1 MLVPTLAA
9 IEAVG
14 ATPSAESAEQIDKDI
29 GRAGRIELGVAD
41 NDATEFG
48 ASLRRLLRAWCALD
62 AADSSAGSASF
73 CYCQAMSLVGAT
85 VLVGRNHDVD
95 AAFDF
100 FRELMMTLRP
110 EFYGRSLRGCR
121 VEVRALLL
129 LATSRWPT
137 ELADRRAL
145 ASIELVANQWFLTCF
160 AGILSPA
167 AALTVMQQIVSDG
180 AGANGES
187 QRDDS
192 SLSPCTDMLL
202 RVGIVLLE
210 HVMPDFREAIV
221 VDAAEAEQL
230 DDEGAPDE
238 PSIGCHGYQVLS
250 LALSPKRHL
259 QPCPLPL
266 MPPPHSPVSSFERF
280 PRPHRA
286 PGAPSAG
293 SRPTDLSSLC
303 FTPPDRRRAG
313 PTACSGGMERRSG
326 WRRR

>member
-221 VDAAEAEQL
+221 VDAAEA
-230 DDEGAPDE
+230 GA
-238 PSIGCHGYQVLS
+238 
-250 LALSPKRHL
+250 A
-259 QPCPLPL
+259 
-266 MPPPHSPVSSFERF
+266 
-280 PRPHRA
+280 
-286 PGAPSAG
+286 
-293 SRPTDLSSLC
+293 
-303 FTPPDRRRAG
+303 
-313 PTACSGGMERRSG
+313 
-326 WRRR
+326 